1 LIGFAILTFVVVVLL
16 GYIVV
21 TTFYFLNRTWVA
33 PIAISSNDEH
43 VIALQSQLAAQLN
56 ERERLAGDLEQ
67 AERAIVAEQ
76 SFHLQFVK
84 AIQKDLQGR
93 KLALGRAQQLSHAAA
108 ATRREIRTT
117 NGDYSASTF
126 TRMNEDYEAGM
137 IDRMAMLAGKF
148 QLAQIS
154 TANLTLAERQAEFD
168 QRAAELAVQTQSLD
182 AILADKTATAA
193 LSYDVLMIAREYE
206 ASKLALARE
215 LSTRERLITSL
226 GRQDKIIDGLN
237 QSAYLRA
244 IADGATVALV
254 PYTNL
259 GNVTKGT
266 ALYGCRLDM
275 LGCHQVGTVLEV
287 LPGEVQVRNPARDE
301 LVRGRMLSMQMS
313 EPDAAQDKVLFAGG
327 PPLGF

>member
-1 LIGFAILTFVVVVLL
+1 VVDAPREGAHPLRQGALDVVASAATSARAQARAISASVSAETPRKQVVELKPAEPLPKGKADAERWKQFEELGLRPKPATVAAQKFVVTTYRLIGFAILTFVVVVLL

-154 TANLTLAERQAEFD
+154 TANP
-168 QRAAELAVQTQSLD
+168 
-182 AILADKTATAA
+182 
-193 LSYDVLMIAREYE
+193 
-206 ASKLALARE
+206 
-215 LSTRERLITSL
+215 
-226 GRQDKIIDGLN
+226 GRKP
-237 QSAYLRA
+237 
-244 IADGATVALV
+244 ALV
-254 PYTNL
+254 
-259 GNVTKGT
+259 
-266 ALYGCRLDM
+266 
-275 LGCHQVGTVLEV
+275 
-287 LPGEVQVRNPARDE
+287 
-301 LVRGRMLSMQMS
+301 
-313 EPDAAQDKVLFAGG
+313 
-327 PPLGF
+327 